1 MLNTARATR
10 AIAVAPHHLAAQSAL
25 AVMREGG
32 DAIEAMVAAA
42 ATIAVVYPHMNGIG
56 GDSFWVILPA
66 DGGAPVAIDGCGP
79 AAAAAT
85 IAAYHDRGLQAIPVR
100 GPLAAN
106 TVAGTVGGWAQAL
119 ALSAEL
125 RQRAGLNAGQSGGQ
139 IAGQNAGQTDA
150 ALLPLA
156 RLLKDA
162 IGYAEHGVAVTVS
175 QESATRAKLGE
186 LQAQPGYADTFLI
199 DGALPRAGQRFRQ
212 PRLARTL
219 GMLARD
225 GLDSYYRG
233 CLAGEIATDLAQVGS
248 LVTGADLAAYH
259 AQRTVPLHLAHS
271 AGDIYNMTPPTQG
284 AVSLTIL
291 GLLDRIGL
299 AAVEP
304 DGADH
309 VHLVVE
315 ATKQAFRMR
324 DQHIT
329 DPQHMP
335 VAAQSLLD
343 PARLDAMAQ
352 HIRLDR
358 AAPWGKGRGPGDTI
372 WMGCID
378 ESGMAVSFIQSIY
391 HEFGSG
397 VVLPTTGI
405 NWQNRG
411 ASFSLDGNHLLSLKP
426 GKKPFHTLNPAA
438 ARLKDGRT
446 MVYGT
451 MGGDGQPQTQ
461 AAVFTRHVVFGQPL
475 QAAVTAPRWLLGR
488 TWGQSSDSLKLESRF
503 SQAIVDDLIARGHE
517 VDVLLPFDETMGH
530 AGALVRFPD
539 GTLEGAA
546 DPRSDGGVAAF

>member
-32 DAIEAMVAAA
+32 NAIEAMVAAA

-56 GDSFWVILPA
+56 GDSFWVIVPPNG
-66 DGGAPVAIDGCGP
+66 DPIAIDACGP
-79 AAAAAT
+79 SAAAAT
-85 IAAYHDRGLQAIPVR
+85 IEAYLSRGLTAIPMR

-106 TVAGTVGGWAQAL
+106 TVAGTVGGWHKAL
-119 ALSAEL
+119 EIAAEL
-125 RQRAGLNAGQSGGQ
+125 TGPTAKK
-139 IAGQNAGQTDA
+139 
-150 ALLPLA
+150 LPLA
-156 RLLKDA
+156 RLLADA
-162 IGYAEHGVAVTVS
+162 IVYATDGVAVTVS

-186 LQAQPGYADTFLI
+186 LQAQPGFADTFLI
-199 DGALPRAGQRFRQ
+199 NGALPLAGQRFHQ
-212 PRLARTL
+212 PKMARTL

-233 CLAGEIATDLAQVGS
+233 PVAVEIARDLASVGS
-248 LVTGADLAAYH
+248 LVGADDLKNYH
-259 AQRTVPLHLAHS
+259 GQRKVPLHLAHS

-291 GLLDRIGL
+291 GLLDRAGL
-299 AAVEP
+299 SKVEA
-304 DGADH
+304 DSADH

-315 ATKQAFRMR
+315 ATKQAFKMR
-324 DQHIT
+324 DRHIT
-329 DPQHMP
+329 DPAYMSVDP
-335 VAAQSLLD
+335 QSLLD
-343 PARLDAMAQ
+343 PAALDTLAKNIDPAK
-352 HIRLDR
+352 
-358 AAPWGKGRGPGDTI
+358 AAPWGQGRGPGDTI

-378 ESGMAVSFIQSIY
+378 QDGMAVSFIQSIY

-397 VVLPTTGI
+397 VVLPETGI

-411 ASFSLDGNHLLSLKP
+411 ASFSLDPAHLLALKP
-426 GKKPFHTLNPAA
+426 RKKPFHTLNPAA

-475 QAAVTAPRWLLGR
+475 QTAVTAPRWLLGR

-503 SQAIVDDLIARGHE
+503 SQAIVEDLKQRGHE